1 MYLNKVD
8 ETLNAGIHSSRKQA
22 VEYFDILNAIHPGRP
37 WDIRRER
44 GMLTASTVLNGE
56 WVSYE
61 LFNGL
66 VTPLDDPTPV
76 NPRVALVACLLDER
90 DDLKRAKADQDLAY
104 SLLRHEYERVR
115 PPAPRRYNVPW
126 YVIFLLCL
134 LGFSLVLPGAQ
145 AQPDVNTFGHLY
157 DDMQHGVA
165 KIVAEIVPIF
175 RSSVINSVYGLM
187 PHAWHAAVVFI
198 AILTA
203 FKSERRIIS
212 LMWLILANMSSGTW
226 LFMVTAPYQ
235 TLASVVYHTGVV
247 ALSYVDMGVA
257 IVLATVAPL
266 VMGIGAAFFND
277 VVYIQNLK
285 ASAVNFVLFFV
296 CLVAKILNFDTLP
309 LALVCSALR
318 AYHLVKST
326 VNATTVEI
334 KDGTGKVLTKEAA
347 QPGVLF
353 RFMQRARNLF
363 PQRVRHMQAPLVRVN
378 PGAVCKVESPE
389 GIGTAFFCANYVV
402 TAAHVV
408 GRHSVVTLVLGQ
420 QRVQANVA
428 RHVPDKDIVLLKIPP
443 AFQNAPRLKIAK
455 AKDPAWVCVYTPGE
469 GGSIVQSVVPGNILE
484 GSIDYAIQTVDGMS
498 GGPIVNPDGHVLG
511 VHQTNTG
518 YTGGGEVL
526 NHEDVIDPPKDDE
539 KAKLKAELEEL
550 RKQLKQCSG
559 PNEANVVAL
568 VREAM
573 GREMQILRSELDAA
587 LVRFSQTKKGKTKKR
602 RAVLRG
608 AKPGRRQRGPLFT
621 EEEYQAML
629 DEGLTREDIKRIVD
643 EIYLKEEAGFP
654 EWEAMDDDY
663 DPNEDWVFE
672 SDTPYGQKTTVI
684 PSFRQY
690 CRRDYDPADVD
701 DMVHQLSAADLEA
714 LGPMVKV
721 IINTSKNK
729 NPLGPIMCMSDRYAA
744 YNGLPPITDGL
755 PYKQRSKPKNLQ
767 GGGQAPPKANSL
779 GYWKTLAL
787 PPRRDVTP
795 QNFPVVCNLPINRPL
810 YEDRG
815 KRDPLLGLLPPCDE
829 DLEFGPAIWTPRA
842 ITKSFEKFEY
852 AEPSQF
858 WKLYPSECAFA
869 DFQWRKHYNFL
880 EGSRVIH
887 MCATEKNVKST
898 PGYPKCELFQTEEEF
913 MDRYGWAPYL
923 EEFKAIDAGERP
935 IVLWYCF
942 LKKEILKKTKIR
954 DEDIRQIVC
963 ADAIYA
969 RIGCCLEQHQNKLC
983 KENTENSSG
992 QCGWCPFY
1000 GGFRDIMRR
1009 IEKGKYKIEFDWTRF
1024 DGTIPRQLLRHIKDL
1039 RWEKMCPEH
1048 RERYRGIRDW
1058 YVANLLTRH
1067 VLLPTGEVTVQ
1078 RRGNPSGQI
1087 STTIDNN
1094 MVNFWLQA
1102 FEFAYINKGA
1112 DIYALWDEYDT
1123 IVYGDDRLTATPVL
1137 PPDYIPRVIQMYRE
1151 VFGMWVKPD
1160 KVKVSDTVIGLT
1172 FCGFTVGPDY
1182 LPYPTQPEK
1191 LWASLVDPV
1200 SKLPDVDSLCG
1211 KLESFRILMHNHPDH
1226 PFKDYIDKCL
1236 AALEDQRTMP
1246 VITDEFLRYL
1256 WRGGPKMSSHN
1267 AT

>member
-8 ETLNAGIHSSRKQA
+8 ETLNAGIYSSRKQA
-22 VEYFDILNAIHPGRP
+22 VEYFTILNAIHPGRP
-37 WDIRRER
+37 WDIRREK

-61 LFNGL
+61 LYNGL

-90 DDLKRAKADQDLAY
+90 DELKRAKADQDLAY

-115 PPAPRRYNVPW
+115 PAAPRRYSVPW
-126 YVIFLLCL
+126 YVVFLLCL

-165 KIVAEIVPIF
+165 KIVAELVPIF
-175 RSSVINSVYGLM
+175 RSSIVNSVYGFM

-203 FKSERRIIS
+203 FRSERRIIS

-235 TLASVVYHTGVV
+235 TLASVVYHAGVI

-257 IVLATVAPL
+257 IVLATIAPL
-266 VMGIGAAFFND
+266 VMGVGAAFFND

-309 LALVCSALR
+309 LALACSALR

-334 KDGTGKVLTKEAA
+334 KDGTGKVIAKEAA
-347 QPGVLF
+347 QPNVLF
-353 RFMQRARNLF
+353 RFVQRARNLF
-363 PQRVRHMQAPLVRVN
+363 PQRVRHTQAPLVRVN

-389 GIGTAFFCANYVV
+389 GVGTAFFCANYVV

-408 GRHSVVTLVLGQ
+408 GRHPVVTLVFGQ
-420 QRVQANVA
+420 QRVQAHVA

-484 GSIDYAIQTVDGMS
+484 GNIDYAIQTVDGMS

-573 GREMQILRSELDAA
+573 GREMQILRAELDAA
-587 LVRFSQTKKGKTKKR
+587 LVKFNQTKKGKTKKR

-654 EWEAMDDDY
+654 EWEPMDDDY
-663 DPNEDWVFE
+663 NPDDDWVFE
-672 SDTPYGQKTTVI
+672 ADTPYGQRTTVI

-690 CRRDYDPADVD
+690 CRRDYDSNDVD
-701 DMVHQLSAADLEA
+701 DMVRQLSAADLEA
-714 LGPMVKV
+714 LGPLVKV

-744 YNGLPPITDGL
+744 HYGLPPITDGL
-755 PYKQRSKPKNLQ
+755 PYKQRSKQKNSK
-767 GGGQAPPKANSL
+767 GGDKRPPK
-779 GYWKTLAL
+779 
-787 PPRRDVTP
+787 
-795 QNFPVVCNLPINRPL
+795 
-810 YEDRG
+810 
-815 KRDPLLGLLPPCDE
+815 
-829 DLEFGPAIWTPRA
+829 
-842 ITKSFEKFEY
+842 
-852 AEPSQF
+852 
-858 WKLYPSECAFA
+858 
-869 DFQWRKHYNFL
+869 
-880 EGSRVIH
+880 
-887 MCATEKNVKST
+887 
-898 PGYPKCELFQTEEEF
+898 
-913 MDRYGWAPYL
+913 
-923 EEFKAIDAGERP
+923 
-935 IVLWYCF
+935 
-942 LKKEILKKTKIR
+942 
-954 DEDIRQIVC
+954 
-963 ADAIYA
+963 
-969 RIGCCLEQHQNKLC
+969 
-983 KENTENSSG
+983 
-992 QCGWCPFY
+992 
-1000 GGFRDIMRR
+1000 
-1009 IEKGKYKIEFDWTRF
+1009 
-1024 DGTIPRQLLRHIKDL
+1024 
-1039 RWEKMCPEH
+1039 
-1048 RERYRGIRDW
+1048 
-1058 YVANLLTRH
+1058 
-1067 VLLPTGEVTVQ
+1067 PT
-1078 RRGNPSGQI
+1078 
-1087 STTIDNN
+1087 
-1094 MVNFWLQA
+1094 A
-1102 FEFAYINKGA
+1102 
-1112 DIYALWDEYDT
+1112 
-1123 IVYGDDRLTATPVL
+1123 
-1137 PPDYIPRVIQMYRE
+1137 
-1151 VFGMWVKPD
+1151 
-1160 KVKVSDTVIGLT
+1160 
-1172 FCGFTVGPDY
+1172 
-1182 LPYPTQPEK
+1182 
-1191 LWASLVDPV
+1191 
-1200 SKLPDVDSLCG
+1200 
-1211 KLESFRILMHNHPDH
+1211 
-1226 PFKDYIDKCL
+1226 
-1236 AALEDQRTMP
+1236 
-1246 VITDEFLRYL
+1246 
-1256 WRGGPKMSSHN
+1256 
-1267 AT
+1267 